1 MRIEQARPD
10 PEKAAKTQELHRRLR
25 VCLSILVWVVELKK
39 KSKKKKLCH
48 CFVRNFCSY
57 AYVHTAHCMHHET
70 DITWLCGKSLE
81 KSLPMMEY
89 LPAHLIQCMAQIFFL
104 VVITESF

>member
-39 KSKKKKLCH
+39 KQEKKLCH
-48 CFVRNFCSY
+48 CFIRNICSY
-57 AYVHTAHCMHHET
+57 AHMHTAHCMQHGK
-70 DITWLCGKSLE
+70 DIIARDRVFPCSPCSVRSSQSFWL
-81 KSLPMMEY
+81 
-89 LPAHLIQCMAQIFFL
+89 
-104 VVITESF
+104 

>member
-39 KSKKKKLCH
+39 KKARKKNC
-48 CFVRNFCSY
+48 VIVSSETS
-57 AYVHTAHCMHHET
+57 AVMHTCTLHIVCTMKQT
-70 DITWLCGKSLE
+70 
-81 KSLPMMEY
+81 
-89 LPAHLIQCMAQIFFL
+89 
-104 VVITESF
+104 